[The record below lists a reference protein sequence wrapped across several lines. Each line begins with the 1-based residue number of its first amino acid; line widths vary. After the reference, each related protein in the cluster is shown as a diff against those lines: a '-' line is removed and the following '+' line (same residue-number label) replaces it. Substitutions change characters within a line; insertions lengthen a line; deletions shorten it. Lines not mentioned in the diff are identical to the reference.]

1 VSNEPEIRI
10 GTPEREAAQQ
20 ELHEHFSNG
29 RLDTSEFEERS
40 SLVAAARTHGKLD
53 EIFQDLPRASARRDV
68 APVAPQ
74 PGVRPWRY
82 GLLAISPFVALAL
95 FFVLSSL
102 DVDNSWLAFLLVPAV
117 GALLGGQYGSER
129 RNRDDRRPDRRA

>member
-1 VSNEPEIRI
+1 MSNEPEIRI

-20 ELHEHFSNG
+20 ELNEHFSNG

-40 SLVAAARTHGKLD
+40 SLVAAARTQGELD
-53 EIFQDLPRASARRDV
+53 EIFQDLPRASARKDS
-68 APVAPQ
+68 APVKQ
-74 PGVRPWRY
+74 PSVRPWRY
-82 GLLAISPFVALAL
+82 GLIGISPFVALAL

-102 DVDNSWLAFLLVPAV
+102 NVANAWLAFLLVPAV